1 MPLIGNAVT
10 QNRFPSVAYTAT
22 AGQTTFP
29 SSGALPE
36 TAVNA
41 AAAIVTVNGLRQH
54 TDAYTIGTTLVFSS
68 GLTVGDAVEVVW
80 LGLKSVTEV
89 QTANPDITTQGKYFE
104 NYPSITSNLTTA
116 SSSQNRALIGPI
128 SVVGASTVWTLAG
141 ELNIL

>member
-36 TAVNA
+36 TAVSEA
-41 AAAIVTVNGLRQH
+41 GAMVSVNGLRQH
-54 TDAYTIGTTLVFSS
+54 LSAYSIGTTLVFTE

-80 LGLKSVTEV
+80 LGLKSVTNV
-89 QTANPDITTQGKYFE
+89 LTANPVIDTEGNYFE
-104 NYPSITSNLTTA
+104 NYASITSDLTTA
-116 SSSQNRALIGPI
+116 VNSNNQGLIGPI
-128 SVVGASTVWTLAG
+128 TITADWTVAG
-141 ELNIL
+141 DITIF

>member
-80 LGLKSVTEV
+80 LGLKSVTNV
-89 QTANPDITTQGKYFE
+89 LTANPVIDTEGNYFE
-104 NYPSITSNLTTA
+104 NYASITSNLTTA
-116 SSSQNRALIGPI
+116 VNSNNQGLIGPI
-128 SVVGASTVWTLAG
+128 TVTADWTVAG
-141 ELNIL
+141 DITIF

>member
-1 MPLIGNAVT
+1 MALIGNAVT

-29 SSGALPE
+29 ASGALPE

-54 TDAYTIGTTLVFSS
+54 TDAYSIGTTLVFTA

-89 QTANPDITTQGKYFE
+89 LTANPVIGTEGNYFE
-104 NYPSITSNLTTA
+104 NYASITSDLTTA
-116 SSSQNRALIGPI
+116 VNSNNQGLIGPI
-128 SVVGASTVWTLAG
+128 TVTADWTVAG
-141 ELNIL
+141 DITIF

>member
-36 TAVNA
+36 TSVNS
-41 AAAIVTVNGLRQH
+41 AAAIVTVNGLRMH
-54 TDAYTIGTTLVFSS
+54 TDAYSIGTTLVFTE

-80 LGLKSVTEV
+80 LGLKSVTNV
-89 QTANPDITTQGKYFE
+89 LTANPVIDTEGNYFE
-104 NYPSITSNLTTA
+104 NYASITSNLTTA
-116 SSSQNRALIGPI
+116 VNSNNQGLIGPI
-128 SVVGASTVWTLAG
+128 TVTADWTVAG
-141 ELNIL
+141 DITIF

>member
-36 TAVNA
+36 TAVNS
-41 AAAIVTVNGLRQH
+41 AAAIVSVNGLRMH
-54 TDAYTIGTTLVFSS
+54 TDAYSIGTTLVFTE

-80 LGLKSVTEV
+80 LGLKSVTNV
-89 QTANPDITTQGKYFE
+89 LTANPVIDTEGNYFE
-104 NYPSITSNLTTA
+104 NYASITSNLTTA
-116 SSSQNRALIGPI
+116 VNSNNQGLIGPI
-128 SVVGASTVWTLAG
+128 TITADWTVAG
-141 ELNIL
+141 DITIF

>member
-1 MPLIGNAVT
+1 MALIGNAVT

-22 AGQTTFP
+22 AAQTTFP

-41 AAAIVTVNGLRQH
+41 AAAVVTVNGLRQH

-80 LGLKSVTEV
+80 LGLKSVTTITGSEIV
-89 QTANPDITTQGKYFE
+89 PITTEGQYFE
-104 NYPSITSNLTTA
+104 NYASITSDLTTA
-116 SSSQNRALIGPI
+116 VNTNNQGLIGPI
-128 SVVGASTVWTLAG
+128 TVTADWTVAG
-141 ELNIL
+141 DITIL